1 MLIRKVKDT
10 MTSYGIDDLHDILLR
25 NKEYVLLVWLDVQGI
40 KSGFGFYSTNQ
51 LFLTESQHWVVRD
64 YQVYSHAFKRVPLL
78 NAMVF
83 GYVP

>member
-51 LFLTESQHWVVRD
+51 LFLTESQYWVVRD